1 MSSLPS
7 SQPNGPRR
15 RFLVPP
21 VIQTSAMDCG
31 PAALASLLD
40 GFGIGISYGRLREA
54 CQTAV
59 DGTSIDRLEMLAVSL
74 GLDAEQIMLP
84 VDHLLLPE
92 AEALPAIVLVKTPS
106 GLTHFVVA
114 WRAHEAFVQ
123 VMDPARG
130 RRWVRRAS
138 FLESVHR
145 HEMAVP
151 AGAFRD
157 WAASAGF
164 SGPLARRL
172 RTLGVGDPDAQIARA
187 LEDPGW
193 SAIAALDAAART
205 AAVLVGAR
213 ALAHGPDAAKLV
225 AALAVVAPAA
235 GSGDVAQASSGPP
248 PAAALSSHATARAAP
263 PAPDGTPQIW
273 LRGVVLLRVAGAA
286 RLDEAE
292 RAALPI
298 ELRAAVEG
306 PRPRPGAA
314 LARLLARDGPWR
326 WSVLGVGVLLMAV
339 GAVAEGLLF
348 QSLIDLGVGR
358 GGGLLGAALPARAR
372 VGFGSGSGS
381 VLVAMLGLLVALGAV
396 ELLLARG
403 LGAAGTRLDG
413 RLRWQLGRKI
423 PRLADRYFQTRPV
436 SDLAERAHQLHRL
449 RELPAL
455 AAEIAR
461 TGLELVLTA
470 GALAWL
476 VSSGAPLVTVTVLAI
491 ALSMLVIPTLA
502 APFVAERDLQM
513 RSHASA
519 LGRFYLDGLLGL
531 VAARTHRAEPALAR
545 EHGDRLRPWTRA
557 AHAALGGALLAETAQ
572 ALVGLG
578 LVVWLLAR
586 FFSARRAVDPGAALL
601 VVYWSLLLPALGQQL
616 GKLVQRI
623 PAQRNLTVR
632 LIEAL
637 EAPDETSDPLPAP
650 SDHQGSFGSG
660 FAGAAG
666 APAER
671 GGISIQIDDL
681 RVLAGG
687 HSILEIDTLGI
698 DPGEHVAIVGA
709 SGAGKSSLLGLL
721 LGWYVPSAGTL
732 RVDRAVLDGEGL
744 RALRRQSAWVEPAV
758 YLWNRSLA
766 ENLAYGLAEG
776 SPSGPPAG
784 LDGALDA
791 ADLTEAVGR
800 LPEGLGTV
808 LGEAGALVSGG
819 EGQRVRFGRGLL
831 RPGVRLAILDEP
843 FRGLERAQRSALLLR
858 ARLRWSA
865 ATLLCVTH
873 DIAETAGFPR
883 VLVLDDG
890 KIVEDGVP
898 AALLARPGSHYSRL
912 AEAEAQVAKA
922 WWSGAVWRRMQMRD
936 GRVVG
941 GSS

>member
-1 MSSLPS
+1 
-7 SQPNGPRR
+7 
-15 RFLVPP
+15 V
-21 VIQTSAMDCG
+21 
-31 PAALASLLD
+31 
-40 GFGIGISYGRLREA
+40 
-54 CQTAV
+54 
-59 DGTSIDRLEMLAVSL
+59 
-74 GLDAEQIMLP
+74 
-84 VDHLLLPE
+84 
-92 AEALPAIVLVKTPS
+92 
-106 GLTHFVVA
+106 
-114 WRAHEAFVQ
+114 
-123 VMDPARG
+123 
-130 RRWVRRAS
+130 
-138 FLESVHR
+138 
-145 HEMAVP
+145 
-151 AGAFRD
+151 
-157 WAASAGF
+157 
-164 SGPLARRL
+164 
-172 RTLGVGDPDAQIARA
+172 
-187 LEDPGW
+187 
-193 SAIAALDAAART
+193 
-205 AAVLVGAR
+205 
-213 ALAHGPDAAKLV
+213 
-225 AALAVVAPAA
+225 
-235 GSGDVAQASSGPP
+235 
-248 PAAALSSHATARAAP
+248 
-263 PAPDGTPQIW
+263 
-273 LRGVVLLRVAGAA
+273 LRVAGAA

-314 LARLLARDGPWR
+314 LVRLLARDGPWR
-326 WSVLGVGVLLMAV
+326 WSALGVGVVLMAV
-339 GAVAEGLLF
+339 GPVAEGLLF
-348 QSLIDLGVGR
+348 QALIDLGLGLGVGR
-358 GGGLLGAALPARAR
+358 GGGLQGAALPGRAW
-372 VGFGSGSGS
+372 VGSGSGS
-381 VLVAMLGLLVALGAV
+381 VLVAMLALLVALGAV

-403 LGAAGTRLDG
+403 LAAAGTRLDG
-413 RLRWQLGRKI
+413 RLRWQLARKI

-449 RELPAL
+449 HELPTL

-461 TGLELVLTA
+461 TGLELGLTA

-476 VSSGAPLVTVTVLAI
+476 VPRGSPVVSAAVLAVT
-491 ALSMLVIPTLA
+491 LSMLVIPALA

-545 EHGDRLRPWTRA
+545 EHGDRLRPWRRA
-557 AHAALGGALLAETAQ
+557 ARGALGGALLAEAAQ

-578 LVVWLLAR
+578 LVLWLLAR
-586 FFSARRAVDPGAALL
+586 FFSDGRAVDPGSALL
-601 VVYWSLLLPALGQQL
+601 VAYWALTLPALGQQL

-623 PAQRNLTVR
+623 PAQRNLTLR

-637 EAPDETSDPLPAP
+637 EAPDEASDHGPAP
-650 SDHQGSFGSG
+650 SDHQAPIAPG

-666 APAER
+666 APGE
-671 GGISIQIDDL
+671 GGGVSIHIDDL

-687 HSILEIDTLGI
+687 HPILEIDALGI
-698 DPGEHVAIVGA
+698 APGEHVAIVGA

-721 LGWYVPSAGTL
+721 LGWHVPSSGTL
-732 RVDRAVLDGEGL
+732 RVDGAVLDGDGL

-776 SPSGPPAG
+776 PPAG
-784 LDGALDA
+784 LEAALEA
-791 ADLTEAVGR
+791 AALTEVVEH
-800 LPEGLGTV
+800 LPERLGTV

-843 FRGLERAQRSALLLR
+843 FRGLERAQRSELLLR
-858 ARLRWSA
+858 ARRRWRT

-898 AALLARPGSHYSRL
+898 AVLLARPGSHYARL
-912 AEAEAQVAKA
+912 AEAEARVAKA
-922 WWSGAVWRRMQMRD
+922 WWSGAVWRRMHLRD

-941 GSS
+941 GAP

>member
-7 SQPNGPRR
+7 SQPNEPRR

-31 PAALASLLD
+31 PAALASLLE
-40 GFGIGISYGRLREA
+40 GFGVPIGYGRLREA

-59 DGTSIDRLEMLAVSL
+59 DGTSIDRLETLAVSL

-84 VDHLLLPE
+84 VEHLLIPE
-92 AEALPAIVLVKTPS
+92 AEALPAIVLVKAPS

-114 WRAHEAFVQ
+114 WRAHGALVQ

-151 AGAFRD
+151 EEAFRA

-164 SGPLARRL
+164 TGPLARRL
-172 RTLGVGDPDAQIARA
+172 RALGVSDPDAPIARA
-187 LEDPGW
+187 LAEPGW

-205 AAVLVGAR
+205 VAVLVGAR
-213 ALAHGPDAAKLV
+213 AVATGPGATRLV
-225 AALAVVAPAA
+225 EALAAAAPVTGRREEPPGAPAA
-235 GSGDVAQASSGPP
+235 PVGEAS
-248 PAAALSSHATARAAP
+248 LHAIARPAP
-263 PAPDGTPQIW
+263 PAPDGTPQVW
-273 LRGVVLLRVAGAA
+273 LRGAVLLRVAGAA
-286 RLDEAE
+286 RLDEAD

-298 ELRAAVEG
+298 ELRAAVEE
-306 PRPRPGAA
+306 PPARPGAA
-314 LARLLARDGPWR
+314 LARLLARDGPWL
-326 WSVLGVGVLLMAV
+326 WSALAAGVGLLAV

-348 QSLIDLGVGR
+348 QTLFDLGVGR
-358 GGGLLGAALPARAR
+358 GGGLLGAALTGLAR
-372 VGFGSGSGS
+372 VGSGAVS
-381 VLVAMLGLLVALGAV
+381 VELPLVAMLALLVALGAL
-396 ELLLARG
+396 ELLLGRG
-403 LGAAGTRLDG
+403 LCAAGTRLDG
-413 RLRWQLGRKI
+413 RLRWQFGRKI

-436 SDLAERAHQLHRL
+436 SDLAARAHQLDRL

-455 AAEIAR
+455 VADVAR
-461 TGLELVLTA
+461 TALELVLIA

-476 VSSGAPLVTVTVLAI
+476 VPRSAPLVLAV
-491 ALSMLVIPTLA
+491 ALSMLVIPVLA

-519 LGRFYLDGLLGL
+519 LGRFHLDGLLGL

-557 AHAALGGALLAETAQ
+557 ARGALGGALLAEAAQ

-578 LVVWLLAR
+578 LVVWLLER
-586 FFSARRAVDPGAALL
+586 FFSAGPPVDPGGALL
-601 VVYWSLLLPALGQQL
+601 VVYWALSLPALGQQL

-623 PAQRNLTVR
+623 PAQRNLTLR

-637 EAPDETSDPLPAP
+637 EAPDETSDRGQARADAQADPLPLSGPGLAAAADAP
-650 SDHQGSFGSG
+650 VQG
-660 FAGAAG
+660 GA
-666 APAER
+666 
-671 GGISIQIDDL
+671 SIRIDDL
-681 RVLAGG
+681 RVVAGG
-687 HSILEIDTLGI
+687 HSILEIEALGI
-698 DPGEHVAIVGA
+698 GPGEHVAIVGS
-709 SGAGKSSLLGLL
+709 SGAGKSSLVGLL
-721 LGWYVPSAGTL
+721 LGWQVPSTGVL
-732 RVDRAVLDGEGL
+732 RVDGAVLDGDGL
-744 RALRRQSAWVEPAV
+744 RALRRRAAWVEPAV

-776 SPSGPPAG
+776 PSSEPPAG

-791 ADLTEAVGR
+791 AALADVVGR

-843 FRGLERAQRSALLLR
+843 FRGLPRAQRSALLLR
-858 ARLRWSA
+858 ARRWWGA

-883 VLVLDDG
+883 VLVLDGG

-898 AALLARPGSHYSRL
+898 AALLARPGSHYARL
-912 AEAEAQVAKA
+912 AEAEARVAEA
-922 WWSGAVWRRMQMRD
+922 SWSHAVWRRMHLRD

-941 GSS
+941 GPP